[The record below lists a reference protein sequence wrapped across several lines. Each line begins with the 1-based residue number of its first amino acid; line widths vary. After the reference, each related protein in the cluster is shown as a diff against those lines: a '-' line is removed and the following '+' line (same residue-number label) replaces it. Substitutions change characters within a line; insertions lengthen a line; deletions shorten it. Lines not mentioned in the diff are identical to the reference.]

1 MDEHMESQL
10 ERVHAVVKK
19 IFLEL
24 KRVCEK
30 YDIQYFLA
38 YGSLLGAVRHK
49 GIIPWDEDMDVW
61 MTRDNYQKLYQ
72 HKNEFGEAFDL
83 VGPED
88 FGPNKYWD
96 SIPRLYYKYAHVNKN
111 DELRKFYD
119 NKISR
124 LGIDIFLIDNTYS
137 TFRGKMQ
144 MYELWLLYALTNAY
158 RSKAFDLSERSSLHR
173 AAQACLNVVG
183 RLFPLNWLEK
193 RTAKVAAKYDTRT
206 DTDIVKVTTDSITGM
221 KRSYPKAALEKS
233 VYMPFEDTQA
243 SVPVGYDVILT
254 TIYNDYMK
262 LPPVEQQIPHMGEFI
277 FQGSQ
282 LSADVFVFDEPEE
295 KS

>member
-1 MDEHMESQL
+1 MDEYMKNQL
-10 ERVHAVVKK
+10 EHVHTVVMR
-19 IFLEL
+19 IFREL
-24 KRVCEK
+24 TRVCGK
-30 YDIQYFLA
+30 YDIQYFMA
-38 YGSLLGAVRHK
+38 YGSLLGTVRHK
-49 GIIPWDEDMDVW
+49 GFIPWDDDIDIW

-72 HKNEFGEAFDL
+72 HKNEFEDAFDL

-88 FGPNKYWD
+88 YGPNKYWD

-111 DELRKFYD
+111 DELRRFYD

-124 LGIDIFLIDNTYS
+124 MCIDIFLIDSTYS
-137 TFRGKMQ
+137 DFRGKMQ

-183 RLFPLNWLEK
+183 RFFPLNWLEK
-193 RTAKVAAKYDTRT
+193 RTARVAARYDTRT
-206 DTDIVKVTTDSITGM
+206 DTDIVKVTTDSISGM

-233 VYMPFEDTQA
+233 VYMDFEDVQA
-243 SVPVGYDVILT
+243 SVPVGYDVILKAN
-254 TIYNDYMK
+254 YNDYMK
-262 LPPVEQQIPHMGEFI
+262 LPPVEQQVPHLGEYT

-282 LSADVFVFDEPEE
+282 LSADAFVFEEPEE
-295 KS
+295 RS